1 MKKGYLLILMCT
13 LLSICTV
20 SACSSITGLM
30 GGGAENTK
38 EEERSKSDKKR
49 KGKDKDKDNEEDS
62 QETSVDSE
70 EKTDEQESLSAIEVP
85 PNSALDDGNLFGNT
99 LCYARIIRAGDNIY
113 FRNAFD
119 NERLYSI
126 GANGALAPAFGEIYP
141 KDMQYKDGYIYYANT
156 ARGDIPSQDT
166 DRNIYRLNVSTGV
179 NERLTNI
186 SFDNSANDVW
196 LSLDTLVGDY
206 CYFTYYEGKKQ
217 GYHIACVNITN
228 AQTGDIHIIPVDN
241 CMGSPMPNVVDNKL
255 YYRAKD
261 GLNVLDMSTGENALI
276 IPGFSCESY
285 MIYDNKIFYTVGLE
299 QGEAN
304 VSLMGGFLDAA
315 SSEMQVLYRESEPV
329 SIVDDIQF
337 NIYGKNIYFVT
348 KSPSASDARTVSK
361 LYKMNISGGEAVVLE
376 DNVTWFNIIEGDIY
390 YKYAHKDDVEFS
402 RTQPM
407 YRLTAGN
414 TKVINAKGEGKRQL
428 LFAPEDFNKG
438 WKANGK
444 KWYYYDANGNMLKSG
459 WQVID
464 GNWYFFYDD
473 GSMAIDTTVE
483 SGGKLY
489 HIDVDG
495 KIYTYN

>member
-1 MKKGYLLILMCT
+1 MKKGYLLTLMCI
-13 LLSICTV
+13 LLSVGTV
-20 SACSSITGLM
+20 SACSGVAGLI
-30 GGGAENTK
+30 GGGSASAK
-38 EEERSKSDKKR
+38 EEEKSEKRSKSDKKN
-49 KGKDKDKDNEEDS
+49 KDKADGE
-62 QETSVDSE
+62 DSE
-70 EKTDEQESLSAIEVP
+70 EKAQESEEETDDKSSVSALEVP
-85 PNSALDDGNLFGNT
+85 PNTALDDGNLFGNT
-99 LCYARIIRAGDNIY
+99 LCYARIVKAEGSIY

-126 GANGALAPAFGEIYP
+126 SSNGTLAPAFGEIYP
-141 KDMQYKDGYIYYANT
+141 KDMQYKNGYIYYANT
-156 ARGDIPSQDT
+156 SKGDIPSQDT

-206 CYFTYYEGKKQ
+206 CYFTYYDGKKQ

-285 MIYDNKIFYTVGLE
+285 MIYDNKIFYTVGVE

-315 SSEMQVLYRESEPV
+315 SSEMQVLYRSSEPV

-361 LYKMNISGGEAVVLE
+361 LYKMTLSGENPVVLE
-376 DNVTWFNIIEGDIY
+376 DNVTWFNIIDGDIY

-438 WKANGK
+438 WKANGR

-464 GNWYFFYDD
+464 GNWYYFYDD

>member
-1 MKKGYLLILMCT
+1 MKKGYLLILMSI
-13 LLSICTV
+13 LLSVCTV
-20 SACSSITGLM
+20 SACSSIVDLM
-30 GGGAENTK
+30 GVGDESTK
-38 EEERSKSDKKR
+38 EEEKFEKRSKSDKKN
-49 KGKDKDKDNEEDS
+49 KDKADGE
-62 QETSVDSE
+62 DSE
-70 EKTDEQESLSAIEVP
+70 EKAQESEEETDDKSSVSALEVP

-99 LCYARIIRAGDNIY
+99 LCYARIVKAEGSIY

-126 GANGALAPAFGEIYP
+126 SSNGTLAPAFGEIYP
-141 KDMQYKDGYIYYANT
+141 KDMQYKNGYIYYANT
-156 ARGDIPSQDT
+156 SKGDIPSQDT

-206 CYFTYYEGKKQ
+206 CYFTYYDGKKQ

-285 MIYDNKIFYTVGLE
+285 MIYDNKIFYTVGVE

-304 VSLMGGFLDAA
+304 VSLMGGFLDSAI
-315 SSEMQVLYRESEPV
+315 SEMQVLYRSSEPV

-361 LYKMNISGGEAVVLE
+361 LYKMTLSGEDPVVLE
-376 DNVTWFNIIEGDIY
+376 DNVTWFNIIDKDIY
-390 YKYAHKDDVEFS
+390 YKYAHNDDVEFS

-464 GNWYFFYDD
+464 GNWYYFYDD

>member
-1 MKKGYLLILMCT
+1 MKKGYLLTLMCI
-13 LLSICTV
+13 LLSVGTV
-20 SACSSITGLM
+20 SACSGVAGLI
-30 GGGAENTK
+30 GGGSASAK
-38 EEERSKSDKKR
+38 EEEKSEKRSKSDKKN
-49 KGKDKDKDNEEDS
+49 KDKADGE
-62 QETSVDSE
+62 DSE
-70 EKTDEQESLSAIEVP
+70 EKAQESEEETDDKSSVSALEVP

-99 LCYARIIRAGDNIY
+99 LCYARIVKAEGSIY

-126 GANGALAPAFGEIYP
+126 SSNGTLAPAFGEIYP
-141 KDMQYKDGYIYYANT
+141 KDMQYKNGYIYYANT
-156 ARGDIPSQDT
+156 AKGDIPSQDT

-179 NERLTNI
+179 SERLTNI

-206 CYFTYYEGKKQ
+206 CYFTYYDGKKQ

-285 MIYDNKIFYTVGLE
+285 MIYDNKIFYTVGVE

-315 SSEMQVLYRESEPV
+315 SSEMQVLYRSSEPV

-337 NIYGKNIYFVT
+337 NIYGDNIYFVT

-361 LYKMNISGGEAVVLE
+361 LYKMKISGGEPVVLE
-376 DNVTWFNIIEGDIY
+376 DNVTWFNIIDKDIY

-464 GNWYFFYDD
+464 GNWYYFYDD

>member
-1 MKKGYLLILMCT
+1 MKKGYLLTLMCI
-13 LLSICTV
+13 LLSVGTV
-20 SACSSITGLM
+20 SACSGVAGLI
-30 GGGAENTK
+30 GGGSTSAK
-38 EEERSKSDKKR
+38 EEEKSEKRSKSDKKN
-49 KGKDKDKDNEEDS
+49 KDKADGE
-62 QETSVDSE
+62 DSE
-70 EKTDEQESLSAIEVP
+70 EKAQESEEEADDKSSVSALEVP

-99 LCYARIIRAGDNIY
+99 LCYARIVKAEGSIY

-126 GANGALAPAFGEIYP
+126 SSNGTLAPAFGEIYP
-141 KDMQYKDGYIYYANT
+141 KDMQYKNGYIYYANT
-156 ARGDIPSQDT
+156 SKGDIPSQDT

-179 NERLTNI
+179 SERLTNI

-206 CYFTYYEGKKQ
+206 CYFTYYDGKKQ

-285 MIYDNKIFYTVGLE
+285 MIYDNKIFYTVGVE

-315 SSEMQVLYRESEPV
+315 SSEMQVLYRSSEPV

-361 LYKMNISGGEAVVLE
+361 LYKMTLSGEDPVVLE
-376 DNVTWFNIIEGDIY
+376 DNVTWFNIIDKDIY
-390 YKYAHKDDVEFS
+390 YKYAHNDDVEFS

-464 GNWYFFYDD
+464 GNWYYFYDD

>member
-1 MKKGYLLILMCT
+1 MKKGYLLTLMCI
-13 LLSICTV
+13 LLSVGTV
-20 SACSSITGLM
+20 SACSGVTGLM
-30 GGGAENTK
+30 GGGSASAK
-38 EEERSKSDKKR
+38 EEEKSEKRSKSDKKN
-49 KGKDKDKDNEEDS
+49 KDKADGE
-62 QETSVDSE
+62 DSE
-70 EKTDEQESLSAIEVP
+70 EKAQESEEETDDKSSVSALEVP

-99 LCYARIIRAGDNIY
+99 LCYARIVKAEGSIY

-126 GANGALAPAFGEIYP
+126 SSNGTLAPAFGEIYP
-141 KDMQYKDGYIYYANT
+141 KDMQYKNGYIYYANT
-156 ARGDIPSQDT
+156 SKGDIPSQDT

-179 NERLTNI
+179 SERLTNI

-206 CYFTYYEGKKQ
+206 CYFTYYDGKKQ

-285 MIYDNKIFYTVGLE
+285 MIYDNKIFYTIGVE

-315 SSEMQVLYRESEPV
+315 SSEMQVLYRSSEPV

-361 LYKMNISGGEAVVLE
+361 LYKMTLSGEDPVILE
-376 DNVTWFNIIEGDIY
+376 DNVTWFNIIDGDIY
-390 YKYAHKDDVEFS
+390 YKYAHNDDVEFS

-428 LFAPEDFNKG
+428 LFAPEEFNKG
-438 WKANGK
+438 WKANGR

-464 GNWYFFYDD
+464 GNWYYFYDD

>member
-1 MKKGYLLILMCT
+1 MKKGYLLTLMCI
-13 LLSICTV
+13 LLSVGTV
-20 SACSSITGLM
+20 SACSGVAGLI
-30 GGGAENTK
+30 GGGSASAK
-38 EEERSKSDKKR
+38 EEEKSEKRSKSDKKN
-49 KGKDKDKDNEEDS
+49 KDKADGE
-62 QETSVDSE
+62 DSE
-70 EKTDEQESLSAIEVP
+70 EKAQESEEETDDKRSVSALEVP

-99 LCYARIIRAGDNIY
+99 LCYARIVKADDSIY

-126 GANGALAPAFGEIYP
+126 SSNGTLAPAFGEIYP
-141 KDMQYKDGYIYYANT
+141 KDMQYKNGYIYYANT
-156 ARGDIPSQDT
+156 SKGDIPSQDT

-206 CYFTYYEGKKQ
+206 CYFTYYDGKKQ

-285 MIYDNKIFYTVGLE
+285 MIYDNKIFYTVGVE

-315 SSEMQVLYRESEPV
+315 SSEMQVLYRLSEPV
-329 SIVDDIQF
+329 SIVDDVQF
-337 NIYGKNIYFVT
+337 NIYGDNIYFVT

-361 LYKMNISGGEAVVLE
+361 LYKMTLSGEDPVVLE
-376 DNVTWFNIIEGDIY
+376 DNVTWFNIIDGDIY

-464 GNWYFFYDD
+464 GNWYYFYDD

-483 SGGKLY
+483 SGGRLY

>member
-1 MKKGYLLILMCT
+1 MKKGYLLTLMCI
-13 LLSICTV
+13 LLSVGTV
-20 SACSSITGLM
+20 SACSGVAGLI
-30 GGGAENTK
+30 GVGSASAK
-38 EEERSKSDKKR
+38 EEEKSEKRSKSDKKN
-49 KGKDKDKDNEEDS
+49 KDKAEGE
-62 QETSVDSE
+62 DSE
-70 EKTDEQESLSAIEVP
+70 EKAQESEEETDDKSSVSALEVP
-85 PNSALDDGNLFGNT
+85 PNTALDDGNLFGNT
-99 LCYARIIRAGDNIY
+99 LCYARIVKAEGSIY

-126 GANGALAPAFGEIYP
+126 SSNGTLAPAFGEIYP
-141 KDMQYKDGYIYYANT
+141 KDMQYKNGYIYYANT
-156 ARGDIPSQDT
+156 SKGDIPSQDT

-206 CYFTYYEGKKQ
+206 CYFTYYDGKKQ

-285 MIYDNKIFYTVGLE
+285 MIYDNKIFYTVGVE

-304 VSLMGGFLDAA
+304 ASLMGGFLDAA
-315 SSEMQVLYRESEPV
+315 SSEMQVLYRSSEPV

-337 NIYGKNIYFVT
+337 NIYGNNIYFVT
-348 KSPSASDARTVSK
+348 KSPSASDARIVSK
-361 LYKMNISGGEAVVLE
+361 LYKMKLSGEEPVVLE
-376 DNVTWFNIIEGDIY
+376 DNVTWFNIIDGDIY
-390 YKYAHKDDVEFS
+390 YKYAHNDDVEFS

-407 YRLTAGN
+407 YRLISGD
-414 TKVINAKGEGKRQL
+414 TKVIDSPRDAKRQL

-438 WKANGK
+438 WKANGR

-464 GNWYFFYDD
+464 GNWYYFYDD

>member
-1 MKKGYLLILMCT
+1 MKKGYLLILMSILLSVCT
-13 LLSICTV
+13 L
-20 SACSSITGLM
+20 SACSSIADLM
-30 GGGAENTK
+30 GVGDESTK
-38 EEERSKSDKKR
+38 EEEKFEKKLKSDKK
-49 KGKDKDKDNEEDS
+49 KKDKADEEDS
-62 QETSVDSE
+62 EEGVVGDEEVTDNKKSVSE
-70 EKTDEQESLSAIEVP
+70 SEVP

-99 LCYARIIRAGDNIY
+99 LCYARIVKAEGSIY

-126 GANGALAPAFGEIYP
+126 SSNGTLAPAFGEIYP
-141 KDMQYKDGYIYYANT
+141 KDMQYKNGYIYYANT
-156 ARGDIPSQDT
+156 SKGDIPSQDT

-206 CYFTYYEGKKQ
+206 CYFTYYDGKKQ

-241 CMGSPMPNVVDNKL
+241 CKGSPMPNVVDNKL

-261 GLNVLDMSTGENALI
+261 GLNLIDLSTGENALI
-276 IPGFSCESY
+276 ISGFSCESY
-285 MIYDNKIFYTVGLE
+285 MIYDNKIFYTLGAE

-304 VSLMGGFLDAA
+304 ASLVGGPLDAA
-315 SSEMQVLYRESEPV
+315 NGEMQVLYRASEPV

-348 KSPSASDARTVSK
+348 KSPSAADARTVSK
-361 LYKMNISGGEAVVLE
+361 LYKMTLSGENPVVLE
-376 DNVTWFNIIEGDIY
+376 DNVTWFNIIDEDIY
-390 YKYAHKDDVEFS
+390 YKYAHNDDVEFS

-407 YRLTAGN
+407 YRLISGD
-414 TKVINAKGEGKRQL
+414 TKVIDSPRDAKRQL

-438 WKANGK
+438 WKANGR

-464 GNWYFFYDD
+464 GNWYYFYDD

>member
-1 MKKGYLLILMCT
+1 MKKGYLLTLMCI
-13 LLSICTV
+13 LLSVGTV
-20 SACSSITGLM
+20 SACSGVAGLI
-30 GGGAENTK
+30 GGGSASAK
-38 EEERSKSDKKR
+38 EEEKSEKRSKSDKKN
-49 KGKDKDKDNEEDS
+49 KDKADGE
-62 QETSVDSE
+62 DSE
-70 EKTDEQESLSAIEVP
+70 EKAQESEEETDDKSSVSALEVP

-99 LCYARIIRAGDNIY
+99 LCYARIVKADDSIY

-126 GANGALAPAFGEIYP
+126 SSNGTLAPAFGEIYP
-141 KDMQYKDGYIYYANT
+141 KDMQYKNGYIYYANT
-156 ARGDIPSQDT
+156 SKGDIPSQDT

-206 CYFTYYEGKKQ
+206 CYFTYYDGKKQ

-285 MIYDNKIFYTVGLE
+285 MIYDNKIFYTVGVE

-315 SSEMQVLYRESEPV
+315 SSEMQVLYRLSEPV

-337 NIYGKNIYFVT
+337 NIYGDNIYFVT

-361 LYKMNISGGEAVVLE
+361 LYKMTLSGEEPVVLE
-376 DNVTWFNIIEGDIY
+376 DNVTWFNIIDGDIY

-464 GNWYFFYDD
+464 GNWYYFYDD

>member
-1 MKKGYLLILMCT
+1 MKKGYLLILMSILLSVCT
-13 LLSICTV
+13 L
-20 SACSSITGLM
+20 SACSSIADLM
-30 GGGAENTK
+30 GVGDESTK
-38 EEERSKSDKKR
+38 EEEKFEKKLKSDKK
-49 KGKDKDKDNEEDS
+49 KKDKADEEDS
-62 QETSVDSE
+62 EEGVVGDEEVTDNKKSVSE
-70 EKTDEQESLSAIEVP
+70 SEVP

-99 LCYARIIRAGDNIY
+99 LCYARIVKAEGSIY

-126 GANGALAPAFGEIYP
+126 SSNGTLAPAFGEIYP
-141 KDMQYKDGYIYYANT
+141 KDMQYKNGYIYYANT
-156 ARGDIPSQDT
+156 SKGDIPSQDT

-206 CYFTYYEGKKQ
+206 CYFTYYDGKKQ

-285 MIYDNKIFYTVGLE
+285 MIYDNKIFYTVGVE

-315 SSEMQVLYRESEPV
+315 SSEMQVLYRSSEPV

-361 LYKMNISGGEAVVLE
+361 LYKMTLSGENPVVLE
-376 DNVTWFNIIEGDIY
+376 DNVTWFNIIDEDIY
-390 YKYAHKDDVEFS
+390 YKYAHNDDVEFS

-407 YRLTAGN
+407 YRLISGD
-414 TKVINAKGEGKRQL
+414 TKVIDSPRDAKRQL

-438 WKANGK
+438 WKANGR

-464 GNWYFFYDD
+464 GNWYYFYDD

>member
-1 MKKGYLLILMCT
+1 MKKGYLLTLMCI
-13 LLSICTV
+13 LLSVGTV
-20 SACSSITGLM
+20 SACSGVAGLI
-30 GGGAENTK
+30 GGGSASAK
-38 EEERSKSDKKR
+38 EEEKSEKRSKSDKKN
-49 KGKDKDKDNEEDS
+49 KDKADGE
-62 QETSVDSE
+62 DSE
-70 EKTDEQESLSAIEVP
+70 EKAQESEEETDDKSSVSALEVP

-99 LCYARIIRAGDNIY
+99 LCYARIVKAEGSIY

-126 GANGALAPAFGEIYP
+126 SSNSTLAPAFGEIYP
-141 KDMQYKDGYIYYANT
+141 KDMQYKNGYIYYANT
-156 ARGDIPSQDT
+156 SKGDIPSQDT

-206 CYFTYYEGKKQ
+206 CYFTYYDGKKQ

-285 MIYDNKIFYTVGLE
+285 MIYDNKIFYTVGVE

-315 SSEMQVLYRESEPV
+315 SSEMQVLYRSSEPV

-337 NIYGKNIYFVT
+337 NIYGGNIYFVT

-361 LYKMNISGGEAVVLE
+361 LYKMTLSGEDPVVLE
-376 DNVTWFNIIEGDIY
+376 DNVTWFNIIDGDIY

>member
-1 MKKGYLLILMCT
+1 MKKGYLLTLMCI
-13 LLSICTV
+13 LLSVGTV
-20 SACSSITGLM
+20 SACSGVAGLI
-30 GGGAENTK
+30 GGGSASAK
-38 EEERSKSDKKR
+38 EEEKSEKRSKSDKKN
-49 KGKDKDKDNEEDS
+49 KDKADGE
-62 QETSVDSE
+62 DSE
-70 EKTDEQESLSAIEVP
+70 EKAQESEEETDDKSSVSALEVP

-99 LCYARIIRAGDNIY
+99 LCYARIVKADDSIY

-126 GANGALAPAFGEIYP
+126 SSNGTLAPAFGEIYP
-141 KDMQYKDGYIYYANT
+141 KDMQYKNGYIYYANT
-156 ARGDIPSQDT
+156 SKGDIPSQDT

-206 CYFTYYEGKKQ
+206 CYFTYYDGKKQ

-285 MIYDNKIFYTVGLE
+285 MIYDNKIFYTVGVE

-315 SSEMQVLYRESEPV
+315 SSEMQVLYRLSEPV
-329 SIVDDIQF
+329 SIVDDVQF
-337 NIYGKNIYFVT
+337 NIYGDNIYFVT

-361 LYKMNISGGEAVVLE
+361 LYKMTLSGEDPVVLE
-376 DNVTWFNIIEGDIY
+376 DNVTWFNIIDGDIY

-464 GNWYFFYDD
+464 GNWYYFYDD

-483 SGGKLY
+483 SGGRLY

>member
-1 MKKGYLLILMCT
+1 MKKGYLLTLMCI
-13 LLSICTV
+13 LLSVGTV
-20 SACSSITGLM
+20 SACSGVAGLI
-30 GGGAENTK
+30 GGGSASAK
-38 EEERSKSDKKR
+38 EEEKSEKRSKSDKKN
-49 KGKDKDKDNEEDS
+49 KDKADGE
-62 QETSVDSE
+62 DSE
-70 EKTDEQESLSAIEVP
+70 EKAQESEEETDDKSSVSALEVP

-99 LCYARIIRAGDNIY
+99 LCYARIVKAEGSIY

-126 GANGALAPAFGEIYP
+126 SSNGTLAPAFGEIYP
-141 KDMQYKDGYIYYANT
+141 KDMQYKNGYIYYANT
-156 ARGDIPSQDT
+156 SKGDIPSQDT

-206 CYFTYYEGKKQ
+206 CYFTYYDGKKQ

-285 MIYDNKIFYTVGLE
+285 MIYDNKIFYTVGVE

-315 SSEMQVLYRESEPV
+315 SSEMQVLYRLSEPV

-337 NIYGKNIYFVT
+337 NIYGDNIYFVT

-361 LYKMNISGGEAVVLE
+361 LYKMKISEGEPVVLE
-376 DNVTWFNIIEGDIY
+376 DNVTWFNIIDGDIY
-390 YKYAHKDDVEFS
+390 YKYTHNDDVEFS

-464 GNWYFFYDD
+464 GNWYYFYDD

>member
-1 MKKGYLLILMCT
+1 MKKGYLLILMSI
-13 LLSICTV
+13 LLSVYTL
-20 SACSSITGLM
+20 SACSSIADLM
-30 GGGAENTK
+30 GVGDESTK
-38 EEERSKSDKKR
+38 EEEKFEKKLKSDR
-49 KGKDKDKDNEEDS
+49 KNKDKADGE
-62 QETSVDSE
+62 DSE
-70 EKTDEQESLSAIEVP
+70 EKAQESEEETDDKSSVSALEVP

-99 LCYARIIRAGDNIY
+99 LCYARIVKAEGSIY

-126 GANGALAPAFGEIYP
+126 SSNGTLAPAFGEIYP
-141 KDMQYKDGYIYYANT
+141 KDMQYKNGYIYYANT
-156 ARGDIPSQDT
+156 SKGDISSQDT

-206 CYFTYYEGKKQ
+206 CYFTYYDGKKL

-285 MIYDNKIFYTVGLE
+285 MIYDNKIFYTVGVE

-315 SSEMQVLYRESEPV
+315 SSEMQVLYRSSEPV

-337 NIYGKNIYFVT
+337 NIYGKNI
-348 KSPSASDARTVSK
+348 
-361 LYKMNISGGEAVVLE
+361 
-376 DNVTWFNIIEGDIY
+376 
-390 YKYAHKDDVEFS
+390 
-402 RTQPM
+402 
-407 YRLTAGN
+407 
-414 TKVINAKGEGKRQL
+414 
-428 LFAPEDFNKG
+428 
-438 WKANGK
+438 
-444 KWYYYDANGNMLKSG
+444 
-459 WQVID
+459 
-464 GNWYFFYDD
+464 
-473 GSMAIDTTVE
+473 
-483 SGGKLY
+483 
-489 HIDVDG
+489 
-495 KIYTYN
+495 

>member
-1 MKKGYLLILMCT
+1 MKKGYLLTLMCI
-13 LLSICTV
+13 LLSVGTV
-20 SACSSITGLM
+20 SACSGVAGLI
-30 GGGAENTK
+30 GGGSTSAK
-38 EEERSKSDKKR
+38 EEEKSEKRSKSDKKN
-49 KGKDKDKDNEEDS
+49 KDKADGE
-62 QETSVDSE
+62 DSE
-70 EKTDEQESLSAIEVP
+70 EKAQESEEEADDKSSISALEVP

-99 LCYARIIRAGDNIY
+99 LCYARIVKAEGSIY

-126 GANGALAPAFGEIYP
+126 SSNGTLAPAFGEIYP
-141 KDMQYKDGYIYYANT
+141 KDMQYKNGYIYYANT
-156 ARGDIPSQDT
+156 AKGDIPSQDT

-179 NERLTNI
+179 SERLTNI

-206 CYFTYYEGKKQ
+206 CYFTYYDGKKQ

-285 MIYDNKIFYTVGLE
+285 MIYDNKIFYTVGVE

-315 SSEMQVLYRESEPV
+315 SSEMQVLYRSSEPV

-361 LYKMNISGGEAVVLE
+361 LYKMTLSGEDPVVLE
-376 DNVTWFNIIEGDIY
+376 DNVTWFNIIDGDIY
-390 YKYAHKDDVEFS
+390 YKYAHNDDVEFS

-464 GNWYFFYDD
+464 GNWYYFYDD

>member
-1 MKKGYLLILMCT
+1 
-13 LLSICTV
+13 
-20 SACSSITGLM
+20 
-30 GGGAENTK
+30 
-38 EEERSKSDKKR
+38 
-49 KGKDKDKDNEEDS
+49 
-62 QETSVDSE
+62 
-70 EKTDEQESLSAIEVP
+70 
-85 PNSALDDGNLFGNT
+85 
-99 LCYARIIRAGDNIY
+99 
-113 FRNAFD
+113 
-119 NERLYSI
+119 
-126 GANGALAPAFGEIYP
+126 
-141 KDMQYKDGYIYYANT
+141 MQYKDGYIYYANT

-206 CYFTYYEGKKQ
+206 CYFTYYDGKKQ

-241 CMGSPMPNVVDNKL
+241 CKGSPMPNVVDNKL

-261 GLNVLDMSTGENALI
+261 GLNLIDLSTGENALI

-285 MIYDNKIFYTVGLE
+285 MIYDNKIFYTLGAE

-304 VSLMGGFLDAA
+304 ASLVGGPLDT
-315 SSEMQVLYRESEPV
+315 SNGERQVLYRASEPV

-337 NIYGKNIYFVT
+337 NIYGGNIYFVT
-348 KSPSASDARTVSK
+348 KSPSAADARTVSK
-361 LYKMNISGGEAVVLE
+361 LYKMKLSGEEQAVLE
-376 DNVTWFNIIEGDIY
+376 ENVTWFNIIDGDIY
-390 YKYAHKDDVEFS
+390 YKYAHNDDVEFS

-407 YRLTAGN
+407 YRLIAGAE
-414 TKVINAKGEGKRQL
+414 KVINAAGEGKRQL
-428 LFAPEDFNKG
+428 LFAPADFNKG
-438 WKANGK
+438 WKANGR
-444 KWYYYDANGNMLKSG
+444 KWYYYDTNGNMLKSG

-464 GNWYFFYDD
+464 GNWYYFYDD

>member
-1 MKKGYLLILMCT
+1 MKKGYLLTLMCI
-13 LLSICTV
+13 LLSVGTV
-20 SACSSITGLM
+20 SACSGVAGLI
-30 GGGAENTK
+30 GGGSASAK
-38 EEERSKSDKKR
+38 EEEKSEKRSKSDKKN
-49 KGKDKDKDNEEDS
+49 KDKADGE
-62 QETSVDSE
+62 DSE
-70 EKTDEQESLSAIEVP
+70 EKAQESEEETDDKSSVSALEVP

-99 LCYARIIRAGDNIY
+99 LCYARIVKAEGSIY

-126 GANGALAPAFGEIYP
+126 SSNGTLAPAFGEIYP
-141 KDMQYKDGYIYYANT
+141 KDMQYKNGYIYYANT
-156 ARGDIPSQDT
+156 AKGDIPSQDT

-179 NERLTNI
+179 SERLTNI

-206 CYFTYYEGKKQ
+206 CYFTYYDGKKQ

-241 CMGSPMPNVVDNKL
+241 CKGSPMPNVVDNKL

-285 MIYDNKIFYTVGLE
+285 MIYDNKIFYTVGVE

-315 SSEMQVLYRESEPV
+315 SSEMQVLYRSSEPV

-361 LYKMNISGGEAVVLE
+361 LYKMTLSGEDPVVLE
-376 DNVTWFNIIEGDIY
+376 DNVTWFNIIDGDIY

-438 WKANGK
+438 WKANGR

-464 GNWYFFYDD
+464 GNWYYFYDD

>member
-1 MKKGYLLILMCT
+1 MKKGYLLILMSILLSVCT
-13 LLSICTV
+13 L
-20 SACSSITGLM
+20 SACSSIADLM
-30 GGGAENTK
+30 GVGDESTK
-38 EEERSKSDKKR
+38 EEEKFEKKLKSDKK
-49 KGKDKDKDNEEDS
+49 KKDKADEEDS
-62 QETSVDSE
+62 EEGVVGDEEVTDNKKSVSE
-70 EKTDEQESLSAIEVP
+70 SEVP

-99 LCYARIIRAGDNIY
+99 LCYARIVKAEGSIY

-126 GANGALAPAFGEIYP
+126 SSNGTLAPAFGEIYP
-141 KDMQYKDGYIYYANT
+141 KDMQYKNGYIYYANT
-156 ARGDIPSQDT
+156 SKGDIPSQDT

-206 CYFTYYEGKKQ
+206 CYFTYYDGKKQ

-241 CMGSPMPNVVDNKL
+241 CKGSPMPNVVDNKL

-261 GLNVLDMSTGENALI
+261 GLNLIDLSTGENALI

-285 MIYDNKIFYTVGLE
+285 MIYDNKIFYTLGAE

-304 VSLMGGFLDAA
+304 ASLVGGPLDAA
-315 SSEMQVLYRESEPV
+315 NGERQVLYRASEPV

-361 LYKMNISGGEAVVLE
+361 LYKMKLSGEEQAVLE
-376 DNVTWFNIIEGDIY
+376 ENVTWFNIIDGDIY
-390 YKYAHKDDVEFS
+390 YKYAHNDDVEFS

-407 YRLTAGN
+407 YRLIAGAE
-414 TKVINAKGEGKRQL
+414 KVINTAGEGKRQL
-428 LFAPEDFNKG
+428 LFAPADFNKG
-438 WKANGK
+438 WKANGR
-444 KWYYYDANGNMLKSG
+444 KWYYYDTNGNMLKSG

-464 GNWYFFYDD
+464 GNWYYFYDD